1 MEPSSPGRKPV
12 QERSRERIARAL
24 EVTENLLV
32 SVGPEATSI
41 PEIARISGVPRAS
54 IYQFYPTKYALF
66 STLADVHLKKVAEGV
81 RMEAESFADQSWT
94 RFVEEAVR
102 RTSAYYNANPAA
114 SILILGGPFSRTSYT
129 LQEVTLQDIGHQ
141 VREFFARVRPELELP
156 EEPDVLTIAVEIA
169 FSCMKH
175 SYFKYSEIT
184 DAMADQAILATV
196 AYLRTWFEQA

>member
-1 MEPSSPGRKPV
+1 KPV

-102 RTSAYYNANPAA
+102 HTSAYYNANPAA

-156 EEPDVLTIAVEIA
+156 EEPDVLTI
-169 FSCMKH
+169 
-175 SYFKYSEIT
+175 
-184 DAMADQAILATV
+184 
-196 AYLRTWFEQA
+196 